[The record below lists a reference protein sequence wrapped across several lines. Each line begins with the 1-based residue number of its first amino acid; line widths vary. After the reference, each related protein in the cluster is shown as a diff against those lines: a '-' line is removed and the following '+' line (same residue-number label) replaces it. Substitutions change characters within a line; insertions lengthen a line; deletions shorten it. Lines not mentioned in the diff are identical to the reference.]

1 MQSTALR
8 KQPPA
13 DRPAPFDILSTELV
27 KAVLS
32 FADAKTVGRC
42 GCASKQLAHT
52 CSAVLRS
59 PVYIRT
65 LQPVLATHVIV
76 FQGGEA
82 ALAEPV
88 DEPANPGQYTVRT
101 DSILAGKISAP
112 APEL

>member
-8 KQPPA
+8 LRNNQPLA
-13 DRPAPFDILSTELV
+13 NRPPPFDTLSTELV

-32 FADAKTVGRC
+32 FADAKTVGRL

-52 CSAVLRS
+52 CSAVLQS
-59 PVYIRT
+59 PVYIRA

-82 ALAEPV
+82 VLAEAV
-88 DEPANPGQYTVRT
+88 DESANPGRYTVRRT
-101 DSILAGKISAP
+101 IFRCSALEP
-112 APEL
+112 